1 MFEKLLIPLDG
12 SEVAESILPYA
23 TELARR
29 CGSHV
34 TLLEAVESI
43 EEAIAMIEPSEPA
56 VAVPGTVDALVEG
69 VESEHTAAE
78 QYLSR
83 VATKLGDEGIQA
95 DTAVVEGGPGQ
106 AIVEAAEQRGC
117 DVIAISSHGRGG
129 IERLLMGSVADHVIR
144 HARMPVLVLHYHE
157 PKGHKDAGL

>member
-95 DTAVVEGGPGQ
+95 DTAVVEGGPG
-106 AIVEAAEQRGC
+106 
-117 DVIAISSHGRGG
+117 
-129 IERLLMGSVADHVIR
+129 
-144 HARMPVLVLHYHE
+144 
-157 PKGHKDAGL
+157 